1 MDDEFEKFLEI
12 IGGKG
17 IMNLFV
23 EVNMNDYLI
32 MFRNFEVKKFR
43 EVEFEIIRISVFVI
57 FDVFIN

>member
-43 EVEFEIIRISVFVI
+43 ELEFEIIRISVFVI